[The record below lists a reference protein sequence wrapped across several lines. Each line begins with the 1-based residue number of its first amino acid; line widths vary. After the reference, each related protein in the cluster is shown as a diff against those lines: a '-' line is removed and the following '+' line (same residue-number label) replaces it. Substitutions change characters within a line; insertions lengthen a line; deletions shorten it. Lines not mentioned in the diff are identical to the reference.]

1 VQFVQNAQSMIQV
14 PDSTFDT
21 SATLMTMHK
30 DHNIDTP
37 KGIRA
42 DVWLWAARFFK
53 TRSLAKSAIEA
64 GRVGVNNLA
73 CKPSRLLHVGDHV
86 VLTIGVEQMEIDIL
100 GLSQSRG
107 PAKLAQT
114 LYRETD
120 ASLARR
126 AQQREDRR
134 LSGIDTSRPASRP
147 DKRSRRLIHQFLAK
161 ISD

>member
-1 VQFVQNAQSMIQV
+1 
-14 PDSTFDT
+14 
-21 SATLMTMHK
+21 MTMRQEHS
-30 DHNIDTP
+30 IDSP

-64 GRVGVNNLA
+64 GRVVANNLA

-86 VLTIGVEQMEIDIL
+86 VLTIGVEQMEIDVL

-126 AQQREDRR
+126 AQEREARR
-134 LSGIDTSRPASRP
+134 LSGVDTSRPASRP